1 METTEVYI
9 DRYRCLIN
17 GKEFNTA
24 GFARDLSQEWGQKYY
39 VTEDGEASIVDL
51 INAKPAGMTD
61 LDRYV
66 ELLWADYGP
75 RDPLNGKAKVQQA
88 AWRFFADLSRNGKLW
103 YFETMDGHPVCGKL
117 IMHKVEEIE
126 TQLYI
131 NAENIRQEMRIEV
144 VLQPVTFTKWLG
156 LTDAH
161 KRFFME
167 QFLASPEYYDVRTL
181 SDPIYPHPFHPEM
194 SV

>member
-1 METTEVYI
+1 METVEVYI
-9 DRYRCLIN
+9 DRYRCLAN

-39 VTEDGEASIVDL
+39 VTENGEAAIVDL
-51 INAKPAGMTD
+51 IKAKPIGIIE
-61 LDRYV
+61 LDYYV
-66 ELLWADYGP
+66 ELLWVDYGP
-75 RDPLNGKAKVQQA
+75 KDPLNGKAKVQQA
-88 AWRFFADLSRNGKLW
+88 AWRFFADLSRDGKLW

-117 IMHKVEEIE
+117 IMHKPGEIG

-131 NAENIRQEMRIEV
+131 NADNIRQSKKIVTE
-144 VLQPVTFTKWLG
+144 LQLITFNKWLS
-156 LTDAH
+156 LPEAD
-161 KRFFME
+161 KQSWMK
-167 QFLASPEYYDVRTL
+167 QFLASPRFYEVRTL